1 MIIIRQNVIMKINL
15 IGNGN
20 VAWHLTEALAP
31 FCEITTV
38 NSHTLEGA
46 DPAATVTFIAVS
58 DNAIADIAGRLG
70 HQAGIVVHTSGA
82 TPLNIL
88 SDKLERS
95 GVIWPLKSL
104 TKGEST
110 DYSKLPLFIEAKNE
124 DDLKILKEICSRIS
138 SEVHVVNSDTRLK
151 LHLAAVFANNFTNHL
166 VALGQDILLQE
177 GMDPRLLVPFVKDA
191 LDKLESGTAR
201 DMQTGPARRGDS
213 KTMDR
218 HLGLIKDDKMKSEV
232 YRVISQS
239 IIQMYKNLSSK

>member
-1 MIIIRQNVIMKINL
+1 MKINI

-20 VAWHLTEALAP
+20 VAWHFIEALAP

-38 NSHTLEGA
+38 NPHTLEEV
-46 DPAATVTFIAVS
+46 DPSASVTFIAVS
-58 DNAIADIAGRLG
+58 DNAIADIAERLG
-70 HQAGIVVHTSGA
+70 HQEGIVVHTSGA

-124 DDLKILKEICSRIS
+124 ADLKILKEICSRIS

-166 VALGQDILLQE
+166 VALGQDVLHQE
-177 GMDPRLLVPFVKDA
+177 GIDPRLLVPLVKDA
-191 LDKLESGTAR
+191 VEKLESGTAR
-201 DMQTGPARRGDS
+201 DIQTGPARRGDS
-213 KTMDR
+213 KTMER
-218 HLGLIKDDKMKSEV
+218 HLGVIKDDKMKSKV
-232 YRVISQS
+232 YRVLSQS
-239 IIQMYKNLSSK
+239 IIQMYKLLLNK